1 MTPAFESSYNP
12 IPTRGADYPHHIT
25 TCTPGFENLTTALHI
40 TSSADTKQNG
50 LGWNLNE
57 MLDHEVDMDTT
68 SYHLVQTKVNIKCI
82 QLLSYSY
89 VHSSKA
95 MKYIRSFA

>member
-1 MTPAFESSYNP
+1 MVP
-12 IPTRGADYPHHIT
+12 
-25 TCTPGFENLTTALHI
+25 
-40 TSSADTKQNG
+40 SSADTKQNG

-82 QLLSYSY
+82 HIQWLSYVCTMY
-89 VHSSKA
+89 ICISKA
-95 MKYIRSFA
+95 MKYIALHSTPSR

>member
-1 MTPAFESSYNP
+1 MVP
-12 IPTRGADYPHHIT
+12 
-25 TCTPGFENLTTALHI
+25 
-40 TSSADTKQNG
+40 SSADTKQNS

-82 QLLSYSY
+82 QLLSYVCTYQQSY
-89 VHSSKA
+89 ETHSLA
-95 MKYIRSFA
+95 

>member
-1 MTPAFESSYNP
+1 MVP
-12 IPTRGADYPHHIT
+12 
-25 TCTPGFENLTTALHI
+25 
-40 TSSADTKQNG
+40 SSADTKQNG

-82 QLLSYSY
+82 GMYSCSHMY
-89 VHSSKA
+89 RKKLTSSQRTPMRQQVTVNKVLNEHL
-95 MKYIRSFA
+95 

>member
-1 MTPAFESSYNP
+1 MVP
-12 IPTRGADYPHHIT
+12 
-25 TCTPGFENLTTALHI
+25 
-40 TSSADTKQNG
+40 SSADTKQNG

-82 QLLSYSY
+82 QLLSYVCMY
-89 VHSSKA
+89 VHISKA
-95 MKYIRSFA
+95 MKHIALSITVHHTAWIWI